1 MTPGPQSLPGFPTS
15 LPHPVAA
22 TSPLHAHGI
31 TLRPALEQDMAFLR
45 GLYHQSR
52 AAELA
57 AVPWPDVTRRAFLDS
72 QFELQHRHYIG
83 QYPDAA
89 FLIVERTGSP
99 LGRLYLHADGDALHI
114 IDILLLSAMRGQG
127 VGTALLAHV
136 RQLAR
141 QHACDAVQL
150 SVLRDNAAA
159 LRLYQR
165 LGFTRVGGDAMRL
178 AMRQALS

>member
-1 MTPGPQSLPGFPTS
+1 VTSGHPSLPGFPTS

-31 TLRPALEQDMAFLR
+31 TLRAALEHDMPFMR
-45 GLYHQSR
+45 DLYHQSR

-57 AVPWPDVTRRAFLDS
+57 TVPWPEVARRAFLDS
-72 QFELQHRHYIG
+72 QFDLQHRHYIG
-83 QYPDAA
+83 HYANAA
-89 FLIVERTGSP
+89 FLIVERAGSP
-99 LGRLYLHADGDALHI
+99 LGRLYLHADGDTLHI
-114 IDILLLSAMRGQG
+114 IDILLLSAVRGQG

-136 RQLAR
+136 QQLAR
-141 QHACDAVQL
+141 DGACNAVEL
-150 SVLRDNAAA
+150 SVLRENAGA

-165 LGFTRVGGDAMRL
+165 LGFASVGGDTLRL

>member
-1 MTPGPQSLPGFPTS
+1 MTSGPPSLPGFPTS

-22 TSPLHAHGI
+22 TSPLHTHGI

-45 GLYHQSR
+45 DLYHQSR

-57 AVPWPDVTRRAFLDS
+57 AVPWPDATRRAFLDS

-83 QYPDAA
+83 QYTDAA
-89 FLIVERTGSP
+89 FLIVEHTGRP
-99 LGRLYLHADGDALHI
+99 LGRLYLHDDGDALHI
-114 IDILLLSAMRGQG
+114 IDILLLSAERGQG
-127 VGTALLAHV
+127 IGTALLAHV
-136 RQLAR
+136 QQLAR
-141 QHACDAVQL
+141 QHACTAVQL

-165 LGFTRVGGDAMRL
+165 LGFASVGSDTLRL
-178 AMRQALS
+178 VMRQEFS